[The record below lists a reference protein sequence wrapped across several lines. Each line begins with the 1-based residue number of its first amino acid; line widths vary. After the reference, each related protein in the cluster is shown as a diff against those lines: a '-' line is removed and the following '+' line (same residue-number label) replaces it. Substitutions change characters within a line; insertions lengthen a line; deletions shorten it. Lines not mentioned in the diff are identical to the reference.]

1 MNREAVTSALW
12 ERISAID
19 GVKTAGRKLRH
30 FADVAPSEMPA
41 LFLGV
46 DDSEADQERGRRP
59 AWTLRYTAYI
69 YCHESSAIGPSSSL
83 NTVVDQVNAA
93 LEIQSSEFQAGQTFG
108 PTTLGGTVHHAWI
121 TRVETDEGT
130 MGDLGVAL
138 CSIEVLAT

>member
-1 MNREAVTSALW
+1 MNRETITAALW
-12 ERISAID
+12 TRISAVA
-19 GVKTAGRKLRH
+19 GVRTAERRLRH
-30 FADVAPSEMPA
+30 FAEVTPAEMPA

-69 YCHESSAIGPSSSL
+69 YCHEAAAIGPSSSL

-130 MGDLGVAL
+130 LGDLGVAM